1 MYLNDGTSFDTYIE
15 YVDSNDQK
23 GAIGIEVKY
32 TENNYPIGDKE
43 KTHKR
48 CQWFISSNDR

>member
-48 CQWFISSNDR
+48 RQWFISSNDR